1 MKLARLTACAAVL
14 ACTGAA
20 PAAAYVTPEQAQ
32 QAVDETVAWYGTQ
45 QDASGNVGFFGG
57 DWSMIALANAGKS
70 AADLRLSA
78 GDPSLQDYFAAD
90 WAFASP
96 FDVSTDQSRKLLA
109 GRGGGIQTARLNQS
123 QNIVANQMTFFDGSQ
138 MGNASQ
144 VNDDMFALLAG
155 GRRHQPTRTPSARFS
170 GRCVPTGRGGARST
184 SCAPPRRPTVASP
197 LGRAR
202 TRTPSPRPWLSSA

>member
-1 MKLARLTACAAVL
+1 M
-14 ACTGAA
+14 
-20 PAAAYVTPEQAQ
+20 YTPEQAQ

-70 AADLRLSA
+70 AADLRLSPT
-78 GDPSLQDYFAAD
+78 DPSLQDYFAGD

-96 FDVSTDQSRKLLA
+96 FDASTDQSRKILT

-123 QNIVANQMTFFDGSQ
+123 QNIVANQMTFFDGRQ

-144 VNDDMFALLAG
+144 VNDDMFALLALRREGSAAAIAPALVEEVRAKQDEG
-155 GRRHQPTRTPSARFS
+155 GWNYGGGGEPDTDVTGAGVAALCAAECPRTTP
-170 GRCVPTGRGGARST
+170 PW
-184 SCAPPRRPTVASP
+184 PRRW
-197 LGRAR
+197 R
-202 TRTPSPRPWLSSA
+202 T